1 LILFKGVRNMY
12 HKMLVLLDGSA
23 LAQVVFNYAQELAGR
38 MNLCLELLQVVDP
51 RDADQLPMRQAYM
64 EQMAK
69 TLEDNTNRVRS
80 QTGDNT
86 SCEKIKSSVVVGYP
100 AEEILK
106 YVDENKVDLLM
117 LSTHGKSGIKSW
129 NIGSVANQVIHAAKI
144 PLWIVPSEI
153 NEAIIYDKIP
163 KRTIVVPLNGDKAP
177 EVVIPYALSIAKQRG
192 AESELALIYVDKTT
206 DTARSL
212 TELQQLQEKKEAIQ
226 KYLDSIAQKVKDSGV
241 TAKTEILTG
250 DPAYEIVEYMK
261 DNPPQL
267 IAMAA
272 PRSGFSKMVF
282 GSVAENLLQLIKKT
296 PLLLIP
302 R

>member
-1 LILFKGVRNMY
+1 MY
-12 HKMLVLLDGSA
+12 HKMLVLLDGSK
-23 LAQVVFNYAQELAGR
+23 LAQAVFTYAQELAGR

-51 RDADQLPMRQAYM
+51 RDADQLPMRQAYI

-69 TLEDNTNRVRS
+69 TLEEKTNQVRS
-80 QTGDNT
+80 QTGTNA
-86 SCEKIKSSVVVGYP
+86 SCETIKGNVVVGYP

-106 YVDENKVDLLM
+106 YVDANQIDLLM
-117 LSTHGKSGIKSW
+117 LSTHGKSGVKSW
-129 NIGSVANQVIHAAKI
+129 NIGSVANQIIHAARI

-153 NEAIIYDKIP
+153 NEAVIYDKIP
-163 KRTIVVPLNGDKAP
+163 KRTIVVPLNGDKVP
-177 EVVIPYALSIAKQRG
+177 EEVIPYALSIAKQRS
-192 AESELALIYVDKTT
+192 AESEIALIYVDKGFETT
-206 DTARSL
+206 RSL
-212 TELQQLQEKKEAIQ
+212 TELQQLKERKEAIK
-226 KYLDSIAQKVKDSGV
+226 KYLDGIAQKIKDSGIS
-241 TAKTEILTG
+241 ARTEILSG
-250 DPAYEIVEYMK
+250 DPAYEIAEYMK